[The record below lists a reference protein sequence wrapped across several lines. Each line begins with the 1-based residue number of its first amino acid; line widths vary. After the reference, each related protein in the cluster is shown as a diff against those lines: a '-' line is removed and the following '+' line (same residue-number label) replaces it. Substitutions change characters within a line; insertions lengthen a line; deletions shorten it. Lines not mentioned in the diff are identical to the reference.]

1 MELNT
6 ISNTGTW
13 GNSANRLNENFSKV
27 NTEVEKLKNA
37 TTKNKGYFKT
47 DALLKQTHQTAYY
60 GDIAYVGTSYPY
72 QIWTWNGTNW
82 EDSKSTGGSETVN
95 LGNYYTREDIDT
107 QQHQQDDSLAAITEK
122 QTEQE
127 KKILSVEKT
136 LENLEV
142 AGVDV
147 ASADKLGG
155 IKAETKTDAE
165 TAEAK
170 IDPETGKLY
179 VPAGGNNPDNEDL
192 FLEKD
197 ENTQKEVMKFADKE
211 YNAAGF
217 SGLGRVYLRRNISV
231 SKNVLTQDVMS
242 KANTRYIIQYDYDL
256 NGSTIN
262 IPENCILCFEGGSL
276 KNGALNGNKTV
287 IVSPPKKIFDKT
299 LVLSGHFVGT
309 AYVEYYGCYADID
322 STDNDVC
329 DAITALYKG
338 FSDIKLLEGTYYTYK
353 GGCRITSLSGQSK
366 TTTIVHFHA
375 SKNEDYLF
383 SMGYLDDLS
392 NINYRERFLRLGNM
406 RMIVEGSLAST
417 RLEKCSGLL
426 LGMIGNSEISNV
438 RVDLFQE
445 NMKLSSVSEIKAA
458 MESKDEEDKLNAAIR
473 FIGYAEL
480 LKFDDIEPYGTIGIK
495 AEGLL
500 LDAISFRD
508 CTIIGGSTGYASC
521 LFNCQ
526 VMNVTFGGFNSWNQF
541 TYGLKATNSVQG
553 TYWRN

>member
-6 ISNTGTW
+6 ISNTGSW

-82 EDSKSTGGSETVN
+82 EDSQSTGGSETVN

-107 QQHQQDDSLAAITEK
+107 QQQQQNDSLAAITEK
-122 QTEQE
+122 QTSQE
-127 KKILSVEKT
+127 NKIIEVEKS

-217 SGLGRVYLRRNISV
+217 SGLGRLYLRKSISL
-231 SKNVLTQDVMS
+231 SKNVLTQDMIN
-242 KANTRYIIQYDYDL
+242 KANTRYIVQYDHDL
-256 NGSTIN
+256 NGGTID
-262 IPENCILCFEGGSL
+262 IPENCELEFQGGL
-276 KNGALNGNKTV
+276 LNNG
-287 IVSPPKKIFDKT
+287 
-299 LVLSGHFVGT
+299 VLSFSKHGT
-309 AYVEYYGCYADID
+309 PSIVF
-322 STDNDVC
+322 ND
-329 DAITALYKG
+329 G
-338 FSDIKLLEGTYYTYK
+338 
-353 GGCRITSLSGQSK
+353 
-366 TTTIVHFHA
+366 
-375 SKNEDYLF
+375 
-383 SMGYLDDLS
+383 
-392 NINYRERFLRLGNM
+392 
-406 RMIVEGSLAST
+406 
-417 RLEKCSGLL
+417 
-426 LGMIGNSEISNV
+426 
-438 RVDLFQE
+438 
-445 NMKLSSVSEIKAA
+445 
-458 MESKDEEDKLNAAIR
+458 
-473 FIGYAEL
+473 
-480 LKFDDIEPYGTIGIK
+480 
-495 AEGLL
+495 
-500 LDAISFRD
+500 
-508 CTIIGGSTGYASC
+508 
-521 LFNCQ
+521 
-526 VMNVTFGGFNSWNQF
+526 
-541 TYGLKATNSVQG
+541 
-553 TYWRN
+553 